1 MPIGADSPSVNRR
14 AGLTL
19 IEVSV
24 SLVLATIVSLLVYG
38 AAQAARDTQARITHE
53 RRALQSALLMR
64 VLLENALA
72 GAQTD
77 FLAPDTLFVLEHR
90 ANDRGAPRD
99 RLRFVAAGD
108 LPPLSPGADW
118 SVTLEPTPRGL
129 RLTGKPL
136 GMRTPERLLALLPGV
151 TGLAVK
157 VHERGAGARWSEE
170 WTFPIRLPDAVELTY
185 WAEAGPTGFPLR
197 VLIALGSER

>member
-1 MPIGADSPSVNRR
+1 MNRR
-14 AGLTL
+14 AGFTL
-19 IEVSV
+19 IEVAV

-38 AAQAARDTQARITHE
+38 AAQAARDTQARITEE

-72 GAQTD
+72 GARAD
-77 FLAPDTLFVLEHR
+77 FLAPDTMFVFEHR
-90 ANDRGAPRD
+90 TDDRGAPRD

-136 GMRTPERLLALLPGV
+136 GIRAPERLLALLPGV
-151 TGLAVK
+151 TGLAVR
-157 VHERGAGARWSEE
+157 VHERGSGARWSEE
-170 WTFPIRLPDAVELTY
+170 WDFPFQLPDAVELTY
-185 WAEAGPTGFPLR
+185 WADAGPTGFPLR
-197 VLIALGSER
+197 VSIALGSAR